1 MATIK
6 EVAAMASVSVATV
19 SRWINGT
26 ADIRPETARRIADAV
41 QALGYLPNRQA
52 RNLRTTHTNFILVLM
67 PSVENTFLSHVIRG
81 VQNVGRRCGYSIL
94 IGTTQS
100 SPAVEQSYLD
110 LVRSRGVDGII
121 CISPSVGTDVIRE
134 LHRQYP
140 ILQCSEYVTDDV
152 PYVTIDN
159 RAAARAITGLLLDS
173 GCRRP
178 ALISSALP
186 IVSLREREAGF
197 ADAMRERGLTPE
209 PALVVRGPLGY
220 NAGKRAAGMLLPQRP
235 DGVLALADIMA
246 LGAIRRFT
254 DAGLRVPGDVSVA
267 GFDGIPLSR
276 ESRPP
281 LTTVIQ
287 PAFEIGKRAAELIIR
302 RIRGQPVP
310 MRTLLPYRIARR
322 GSVGPGV

>member
-6 EVAAMASVSVATV
+6 EVATMASVSVATV

-81 VQNVGRRCGYSIL
+81 IQNVGRRCGYSIL

-100 SPAVEQSYLD
+100 SPVVEQSYLD

-121 CISPSVGTDVIRE
+121 CISPSVGPDVIRE

-197 ADAMRERGLTPE
+197 ADAMRARGLTPD

-220 NAGKRAAGMLLPQRP
+220 NAGKRAAGLLLPQRP